1 MTAPRAPVELRD
13 FPEPDFV
20 RAIRVL
26 AEHHQRLPWRRIRA
40 RTYPLAAVNEALA
53 DAEAVGLPKAL
64 VQPN

>member
-20 RAIRVL
+20 RAIRV
-26 AEHHQRLPWRRIRA
+26 ENHQRLPWRRIGA

-53 DAEAVGLPKAL
+53 DAEAMRLPKAL